1 MRHTLFTCLLTCSSL
16 FSAHAAKLPIKL
28 GGYSASLQLNQTVQ
42 MPVHLTV
49 AGTKKSKTLQIS
61 NAEEL
66 ITLNLKTTIGDT
78 FVFSFPD
85 FDSELRLSLSKKSV
99 MNGFWINHNKAGNYR
114 IPFHATYVPP
124 VESEFGKV
132 ADLSGKWETY
142 FSPNSE
148 DKEKTIGVFHQEGNK
163 LTGTVLTETG
173 DYRYLQGIMDGS
185 HFYLSAFD
193 GTHAFLLT
201 GNVNENHSIE
211 GNFYSGKHYQTS
223 FIGTLNPNVELRNG
237 DSITYAK
244 DDLVSFNLKN
254 IDGADYSFPNKETK
268 GKVVII
274 QIMGT
279 WCPNCMDETNFY
291 KELYAAY
298 HDKGLEIISVGYE
311 ATDIFEEQ
319 ARKLRTLKERHDL
332 DFTFLVGGKADKAL
346 ASKQFAML
354 NEVISFPTS
363 IYIGRDGQ
371 VKRIHTG
378 FNGPGTGSYYTEY
391 VEKTHALIQQLL
403 AQ

>member
-1 MRHTLFTCLLTCSSL
+1 
-16 FSAHAAKLPIKL
+16 
-28 GGYSASLQLNQTVQ
+28 

-49 AGTKKSKTLQIS
+49 AGTKKSKTLQIQNS
-61 NAEEL
+61 EEV
-66 ITLNLKTTIGDT
+66 ITLNLKATIGDT

-85 FDSELRLSLSKKSV
+85 FDSELRVSLKKKSV
-99 MNGFWINHNKAGNYR
+99 IDGFWVNHNKAGNYC
-114 IPFHATYVPP
+114 IPFHAAYNTT
-124 VESEFGKV
+124 SEIATANL
-132 ADLSGKWETY
+132 ADLNGKWETY

-148 DKEKTIGVFHQEGNK
+148 DKEKTIGVFNQEGNR

-173 DYRYLQGIMDGS
+173 DYRYLQGVMEGS

-201 GNVNENHSIE
+201 GNVNGDHSIE

-223 FIGTLNPNVELRNG
+223 FIGTLNPNAELRNG

-244 DDLVSFNLKN
+244 DDLVNFNLKT

-311 ATDIFEEQ
+311 ATELFDEQ
-319 ARKLRTLKERHDL
+319 ARKIRTLKERHDL

-391 VEKTHALIQQLL
+391 VEKTHMLIQQLL